1 MGETMRIPSSLCRPA
16 AAIAGLAILASCS
29 DSTGPS
35 SNSASLQTAISQ
47 TMFGDASS
55 FASARALTSVPGA
68 AAPSFNPDACAYSN
82 SDNGFTC
89 PSKTVSGVTFQLKY
103 FLFDA
108 SGAPLSG
115 YDPATT
121 ASLRTVWDASGTFT
135 TTGANPSTIELD
147 HHSDLTLDGL
157 LGTTRTLNGSTT
169 DHNVVDT
176 GTGSQA
182 VHVVVDAAGSANAVV
197 LPAAA
202 GQYPASGQLAS
213 DITIVSTS
221 GGFSTTAE
229 ARATLAFSG
238 TNTAMLTV
246 SSGAGT
252 QACLIDLT
260 GATAPRC

>member
-1 MGETMRIPSSLCRPA
+1 MRISSPLYRPA
-16 AAIAGLAILASCS
+16 VIAALAIVASCS

-35 SNSASLQTAISQ
+35 SNSVELQTAISQ
-47 TMFGDASS
+47 TMFGDPSS
-55 FASARALTSVPGA
+55 FSSVRDLTNVPGA
-68 AAPSFNPDACAYSN
+68 AAPTFNPDASAYST
-82 SDNGFTC
+82 SDDGFTC

-135 TTGANPSTIELD
+135 TSGATPSTVVLD
-147 HHSDLTLDGL
+147 HHSDLRLDGL

-169 DHNVVDT
+169 DNNVVDV

-182 VHVVVDAAGSANAVV
+182 VHIEVSVDGSATDVV

-202 GQYPASGQLAS
+202 GQYPASGLLAS
-213 DITIVSTS
+213 DITIASSS
-221 GGFSTTAE
+221 GGSSTTVN
-229 ARATLAFSG
+229 ARGTLAFSG

-246 SSGAGT
+246 NTGAGPKS
-252 QACLIDLT
+252 CLIDLA
-260 GATAPRC
+260 GVDAPRCD